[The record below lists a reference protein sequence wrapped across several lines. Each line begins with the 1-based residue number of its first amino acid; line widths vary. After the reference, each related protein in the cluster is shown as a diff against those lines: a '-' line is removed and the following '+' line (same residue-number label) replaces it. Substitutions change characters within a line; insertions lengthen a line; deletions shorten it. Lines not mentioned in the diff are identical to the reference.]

1 MSGHGSTRDPG
12 CLDMFPGVYSETDW
26 KGMAEEPMKIL
37 QILKYNQIGFMATQM
52 LHLAIVLIWCL
63 ATRVP
68 GFNLYDGS
76 EAVNANTH
84 SGWWLAAD
92 IMVLAMGLMA
102 PYFTLHYVRE
112 ENREKVETGMK
123 STADWLMAYIIIA
136 ILGGIMAGVHAGL
149 SLSELVRDCNSATFC
164 RDYQYMQIA
173 LVVLLFVLMI
183 LLWWSAAL
191 GYTYRLNIQGAVT
204 YGGLRPTITTKPLAG
219 GNDVEEGRE
228 SASPYP
234 SANSQIMTP
243 LLQMRMQQQ
252 QQGGGGVGKFRH
264 TPGTRAPVRMK

>member
-1 MSGHGSTRDPG
+1 
-12 CLDMFPGVYSETDW
+12 MFPGVYSETDW
-26 KGMAEEPMKIL
+26 NLMADKPVKIL

-84 SGWWLAAD
+84 SGWWLAVD

-102 PYFTLHYVRE
+102 PYFTLHYVME
-112 ENREKVETGMK
+112 DNQQKVETGMK

-136 ILGGIMAGVHAGL
+136 ILGGVMAGVHAGL
-149 SLSELVRDCNSATFC
+149 SLSELMRDCNSATFC

-173 LVVLLFVLMI
+173 LVILLFVLMV

-204 YGGLRPTITTKPLAG
+204 HGGLRPTITTKPLAG
-219 GNDVEEGRE
+219 GGGGGDVEEGGQPAPQYPG
-228 SASPYP
+228 AS
-234 SANSQIMTP
+234 SQIMTP

-252 QQGGGGVGKFRH
+252 QQQGGSGGGGGGVGKFRH